1 MAIQIES
8 ERFLIEERNRIAEE
22 LHDRVSQ
29 HLFGIIYAIQS
40 MKNDCNGMNNDQ
52 TQEQM
57 QEIQEAAL
65 AASRELRASI
75 YNLSSRESDTN
86 GDTSWISMVKSHL
99 ANQAKL
105 NGIQIHINAPDSD
118 HRLSINHQRALYRM
132 ILEGV
137 GNAIRH
143 GGSSSVTIQLSV
155 EKRIVRLSIED
166 NGRGF
171 NPWLLKPSKPDS
183 GYGIFNMRK
192 LAASLGGKYEISS
205 KQGSGTV
212 IRVLLPL
219 PLTGVHKATGQT
231 TKSG

>member
-40 MKNDCNGMNNDQ
+40 MKGDCNGMNDDR

-75 YNLSSRESDTN
+75 YNLSSRESDKN
-86 GDTSWISMVKSHL
+86 DNASWISIVQSHL

-105 NGIQIHINAPDSD
+105 NGVEIRFHAPNSD
-118 HRLSINHQRALYRM
+118 DRLSINHQKALYRM

-143 GGSSSVTIQLSV
+143 GASSRITIHLTV
-155 EKRIVRLSIED
+155 EPRIVKLSIED

-171 NPWLLKPSKPDS
+171 NPWLIKPSKPDS
-183 GYGIFNMRK
+183 GFGLSNMRT
-192 LAASLGGKYEISS
+192 LAASLGGKFGIST

-212 IRVLLPL
+212 IRVLLPI
-219 PLTGVHKATGQT
+219 TGVHKATGQT